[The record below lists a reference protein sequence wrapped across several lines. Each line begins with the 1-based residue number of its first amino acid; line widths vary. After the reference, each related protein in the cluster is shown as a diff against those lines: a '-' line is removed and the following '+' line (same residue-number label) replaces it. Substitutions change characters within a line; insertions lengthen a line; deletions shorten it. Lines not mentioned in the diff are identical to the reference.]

1 MALPR
6 SSVLNPTLV
15 AAALQRAGVNSQ
27 TVAVRAAAAGTWPAN
42 LTGPAP
48 GRLGPLDQISIAG
61 VLLPLAE
68 MPRTGLKLDVDAK
81 KAPGGDYK
89 SYTSKGLEQEDIEI
103 KLLLFR
109 DLLTGTDWWEEWYK
123 VSPLFPARKLDK
135 RNGVSVYHPSLYE
148 IGTTSILFTARSD
161 IQRQSTQFF
170 TVTLKGLDVRRI
182 KTGGASKKAVQDP
195 RIGSRGPDGKFQSA
209 EDQYNKPG
217 VNYSG
222 QPRYPGPVVVPKRE
236 PLQSLPNQSVPPS
249 PAPTLP
255 AIYQSKGA
263 LQSGG

>member
-6 SSVLNPTLV
+6 APVLTPIL

-148 IGTTSILFTARSD
+148 IGTTSILFTARSN
-161 IQRQSTQFF
+161 IQRQSAQFF

-182 KTGGASKKAVQDP
+182 KTGGASKKAVQDKELQ
-195 RIGSRGPDGKFQSA
+195 SRQGEASQ
-209 EDQYNKPG
+209 QYPG
-217 VNYSG
+217 NSNPPGANYSG

-236 PLQSLPNQSVPPS
+236 PLQSLPNQSVPPA

-255 AIYQSKGA
+255 TIYQSKASA